1 MSQILFLRFP
11 MPVALALIATVLIL
25 LGVAR
30 MLASLGKPVPL
41 RRPRGEH
48 EPSHPAE
55 FDQRPH

>member
-1 MSQILFLRFP
+1 
-11 MPVALALIATVLIL
+11 LIL

-48 EPSHPAE
+48 DPSRPAE
-55 FDQRPH
+55 FEQRPH